1 MKNQNSKFKHVLQE
15 YDVESVEIH
24 NYDLSAKL
32 KDKIKREKSN
42 NIAKDKESK
51 MAKKSKTDTILE
63 VVLNLKEEFNGFK
76 IEFNELKTRVGNL
89 ENNFNEFKTE
99 VKNDLNNF
107 KIEVR
112 EEFSKVN
119 SRLDK
124 LEDDVNI
131 LKNDVN
137 ILKDDVNVLKQDVN
151 SLKSEAIKH
160 G

>member
-32 KDKIKREKSN
+32 KDKIKREKLN

-51 MAKKSKTDTILE
+51 MPKKSKIDMLYEIVLEMKTD
-63 VVLNLKEEFNGFK
+63 
-76 IEFNELKTRVGNL
+76 
-89 ENNFNEFKTE
+89 FNEFKTE
-99 VKNDLNNF
+99 IKNDLNNF

-124 LEDDVNI
+124 LEDDVHI
-131 LKNDVN
+131 
-137 ILKDDVNVLKQDVN
+137 LKQDVN

-160 G
+160 GWNIN

>member
-15 YDVESVEIH
+15 YDVESVEIY

-32 KDKIKREKSN
+32 KDKIKREKLN

-51 MAKKSKTDTILE
+51 MPKKSKIDMLYEIVLEMKTD
-63 VVLNLKEEFNGFK
+63 
-76 IEFNELKTRVGNL
+76 
-89 ENNFNEFKTE
+89 FNEFKTE
-99 VKNDLNNF
+99 IKNDLNNF

-124 LEDDVNI
+124 LEDDVHI
-131 LKNDVN
+131 
-137 ILKDDVNVLKQDVN
+137 LKQDVN

-160 G
+160 GWNIN

>member
-24 NYDLSAKL
+24 NYDLFAKL
-32 KDKIKREKSN
+32 KDKIKKEKSN
-42 NIAKDKESK
+42 MSDKEKESK
-51 MAKKSKTDTILE
+51 MARKSKTDTILE

-76 IEFNELKTRVGNL
+76 IEFNDLKTRVINL

-124 LEDDVNI
+124 LEDDVSN
-131 LKNDVN
+131 
-137 ILKDDVNVLKQDVN
+137 LKQDVN
-151 SLKSEAIKH
+151 SLKSEAIKQ
-160 G
+160 GWNIN

>member
-24 NYDLSAKL
+24 NYDLFAKL
-32 KDKIKREKSN
+32 KDKIKKEKSN

-51 MAKKSKTDTILE
+51 MVRKSKTDTILE
-63 VVLNLKEEFNGFK
+63 VVLNLKEEFND
-76 IEFNELKTRVGNL
+76 LKTRVINL
-89 ENNFNEFKTE
+89 ENNFN
-99 VKNDLNNF
+99 DF

-124 LEDDVNI
+124 LEDDVH
-131 LKNDVN
+131 
-137 ILKDDVNVLKQDVN
+137 ILKDDVSNLKQDVN

-160 G
+160 GWNIN

>member
-1 MKNQNSKFKHVLQE
+1 MKNQNSKFKHVLQD

-32 KDKIKREKSN
+32 KDKIKKEKSN

-63 VVLNLKEEFNGFK
+63 VVLNLKEEFSD
-76 IEFNELKTRVGNL
+76 LKTRVWSL

-99 VKNDLNNF
+99 VK
-107 KIEVR
+107 

-124 LEDDVNI
+124 LEDDVQI
-131 LKNDVN
+131 
-137 ILKDDVNVLKQDVN
+137 LKQDVN

-160 G
+160 GWNIS

>member
-1 MKNQNSKFKHVLQE
+1 MKWKRMKNQNSKFKHVLQD

-32 KDKIKREKSN
+32 KDKIKIEKSN

-51 MAKKSKTDTILE
+51 MARKSKTDTILE
-63 VVLNLKEEFNGFK
+63 VVLNLKEEFSD
-76 IEFNELKTRVGNL
+76 LKTRVGNL

-107 KIEVR
+107 KTEVK

-124 LEDDVNI
+124 L
-131 LKNDVN
+131 
-137 ILKDDVNVLKQDVN
+137 KDDVQILKQDVN

-160 G
+160 GWNIS

>member
-1 MKNQNSKFKHVLQE
+1 MKWKRMKNQNSKFKHVLQD

-32 KDKIKREKSN
+32 KDKIKKEKSN

-63 VVLNLKEEFNGFK
+63 VVLNLKEEFSD
-76 IEFNELKTRVGNL
+76 LKTRVWSL
-89 ENNFNEFKTE
+89 ENNFNEFKT
-99 VKNDLNNF
+99 
-107 KIEVR
+107 EVR

-124 LEDDVNI
+124 L
-131 LKNDVN
+131 
-137 ILKDDVNVLKQDVN
+137 KDDVQILKQDVN

-160 G
+160 GWNIS

>member
-24 NYDLSAKL
+24 NYDLFAKL
-32 KDKIKREKSN
+32 KDKIKKEKSN

-51 MAKKSKTDTILE
+51 MARKSKTDTILE

-76 IEFNELKTRVGNL
+76 IEFNDLKTRVINL

-119 SRLDK
+119 YRLDK
-124 LEDDVNI
+124 LEDDVH
-131 LKNDVN
+131 
-137 ILKDDVNVLKQDVN
+137 ILKDDVSNLKQDVN

>member
-1 MKNQNSKFKHVLQE
+1 MGINMKNQNSKFKHVLQE

-24 NYDLSAKL
+24 NYDLFAKL
-32 KDKIKREKSN
+32 KDKIKKEKSN
-42 NIAKDKESK
+42 MSDKEMESK
-51 MAKKSKTDTILE
+51 MARKSKTDTILE

-76 IEFNELKTRVGNL
+76 IEFNDLKTRVINL

-124 LEDDVNI
+124 LEDDVSN
-131 LKNDVN
+131 
-137 ILKDDVNVLKQDVN
+137 LKQDVN
-151 SLKSEAIKH
+151 SLKSEAIKQ
-160 G
+160 GWNIN

>member
-1 MKNQNSKFKHVLQE
+1 MFFNLYLVNFEVFSLFINEVINMKNQNSKFKHVLQE

-24 NYDLSAKL
+24 NYDLFAKL
-32 KDKIKREKSN
+32 KDKIKKEKSN

-51 MAKKSKTDTILE
+51 MARKSKTDTILE
-63 VVLNLKEEFNGFK
+63 VVLNLKEEFND
-76 IEFNELKTRVGNL
+76 LKTRVINL
-89 ENNFNEFKTE
+89 ENNFN
-99 VKNDLNNF
+99 DF

-124 LEDDVNI
+124 LEKDVNI
-131 LKNDVN
+131 F
-137 ILKDDVNVLKQDVN
+137 
-151 SLKSEAIKH
+151 KSQAIKH

>member
-24 NYDLSAKL
+24 NYDLFAKL
-32 KDKIKREKSN
+32 KDKIKKEKSN

-51 MAKKSKTDTILE
+51 MARKSKTDTILE

-76 IEFNELKTRVGNL
+76 IEFNDLKTRVINL
-89 ENNFNEFKTE
+89 ENNFNDFKTE

-124 LEDDVNI
+124 LEDDVH
-131 LKNDVN
+131 
-137 ILKDDVNVLKQDVN
+137 ILKDDVSNLKQDVN

-160 G
+160 GWNV

>member
-15 YDVESVEIH
+15 YDVESVEVH
-24 NYDLSAKL
+24 NYDLFAKL
-32 KDKIKREKSN
+32 KDKIKEEKSN

-51 MAKKSKTDTILE
+51 MVRKSKTDTILE

-76 IEFNELKTRVGNL
+76 IEFNDLKTRVINL
-89 ENNFNEFKTE
+89 ENNFNE
-99 VKNDLNNF
+99 F

-124 LEDDVNI
+124 LEDDVSN
-131 LKNDVN
+131 
-137 ILKDDVNVLKQDVN
+137 LKQDVN

-160 G
+160 GWNIN

>member
-24 NYDLSAKL
+24 NYDLFAKL
-32 KDKIKREKSN
+32 KDKIKKEKSN
-42 NIAKDKESK
+42 MSDKEKESK
-51 MAKKSKTDTILE
+51 MARKSKTDTILE
-63 VVLNLKEEFNGFK
+63 VVLNLKEDFND
-76 IEFNELKTRVGNL
+76 LKTRVGNL
-89 ENNFNEFKTE
+89 ENNFNE
-99 VKNDLNNF
+99 F

-124 LEDDVNI
+124 LEDDVSN
-131 LKNDVN
+131 
-137 ILKDDVNVLKQDVN
+137 LKQDVN

-160 G
+160 GWNIN

>member
-15 YDVESVEIH
+15 YNVESVEIH
-24 NYDLSAKL
+24 NYDLFAKL
-32 KDKIKREKSN
+32 KDKIKKEKSN

-51 MAKKSKTDTILE
+51 MVRKSKTDTILE

-76 IEFNELKTRVGNL
+76 IEFNDLKTRVINL
-89 ENNFNEFKTE
+89 ENNFNE
-99 VKNDLNNF
+99 F

-124 LEDDVNI
+124 LEDDVH
-131 LKNDVN
+131 
-137 ILKDDVNVLKQDVN
+137 ILKDDVSNLKQDVN